1 MDFTLTEEQRILRD
15 SVVRFAREAT
25 NDDLV
30 RRDREQDFSRD
41 LWKQCAAIG
50 LQGLPV
56 PEEDGGTG
64 LDALSCAIA
73 LEAFGYGCRDGGL
86 VFSLSAHLLACVVPV
101 WKHANA
107 QQKERYLRRLCDG
120 SLVGAHAITEPG
132 SGSDTFAMHTRAE
145 RDGGGWR
152 INGSKAFIS
161 NAPVAD
167 LVVAFA
173 VTDPDK
179 GFHGGLTAFLV
190 ETAAPGFRAGRKLDK
205 MGLRT
210 SPIGEI
216 AFEDLRVGDDAVLG
230 EVGGGSAVFATAM
243 DWERILLVAGHVG
256 TIERL
261 LETSIAY
268 ARTRRQFGQPI
279 GRFQAVAHRIADM
292 KVQLEAARLLAYR
305 SAWRLDHARNASLD
319 ASITKLFVSESLLA
333 TALGA
338 VQVHGGY
345 GFTTEYEVERSLRD
359 AVASTIYSGTSE
371 MQRNII
377 ARWLG
382 L

>member
-1 MDFTLTEEQRILRD
+1 MDFTLSEEQRILRD

-101 WKHANA
+101 WKHASA

-120 SLVGAHAITEPG
+120 SLIGAHAITEPG

-145 RDGGGWR
+145 RDGEGWR

-167 LVVAFA
+167 VVVAFA
-173 VTDPDK
+173 VTDPGK

-190 ETAAPGFRAGRKLDK
+190 ETAAPGLRIGRKLDK

-216 AFEDLRVGDDAVLG
+216 AFEDVRVGDDAVLG

-333 TALGA
+333 TALAA